1 MREASTE
8 IVYQLA
14 KSDKRV
20 LALTADGRNAV
31 YERIKS
37 ELPSQYIDYGIAE
50 SNMIASAAGLASC
63 GKTPFIFGT
72 STFLA
77 MRAFEFIRNDICIPD
92 YNVKLIGIFCGLSR
106 GSWGA
111 THQGTEDLSILRVL
125 PNLTV
130 ITPATPVEAREATK
144 YAYHHNGPVYLR
156 LEASGEP
163 ELLEDGYRYSPEK
176 AVLLNEGNDATIIT
190 MGSIAEEAL
199 EAAERLKKRGKT
211 IRVIS
216 ISCLKPMDQESV
228 IRACNETGGV
238 ITLEE
243 QSKYGGLGSA
253 VAEVL
258 SESGC
263 NGKLVRLG
271 LDGCARGCGDRA
283 FMRKENGIGTDR
295 LMDALNEIVSHQ
307 KN

>member
-1 MREASTE
+1 MRESSTK
-8 IVYQLA
+8 IVYQLV

-20 LALTADGRNAV
+20 LALAADGGNAI
-31 YERIKS
+31 YEKIKRDF
-37 ELPSQYIDYGIAE
+37 PCQYIDYGIAE

-63 GKTPFIFGT
+63 GKIPFIFGV

-77 MRAFEFIRNDICIPD
+77 MRAFEFIRNDICIP
-92 YNVKLIGIFCGLSR
+92 NHNAKLIGISCGLSKET
-106 GSWGA
+106 WGA
-111 THQGTEDLSILRVL
+111 THQGTEDLSILRTL

-130 ITPATPVEAREATK
+130 ITPATPIEAREATK

-163 ELLEDGYRYSPEK
+163 EMLEESYCYSPEK
-176 AVLLNEGNDATIIT
+176 AVLLNDGNDGTVIT
-190 MGSIAEEAL
+190 MGSIAAEAL
-199 EAAERLKKRGKT
+199 EAADRLRKNGKS

-216 ISCLKPMDQESV
+216 ISCLKPMDQEIV
-228 IRACNETGGV
+228 IRAGNETGTV

-258 SESGC
+258 SENGC
-263 NGKLVRLG
+263 RGKLVRLG
-271 LDGCARGCGDRA
+271 LDGCARGCGDRE
-283 FMRKENGIGTDR
+283 FLRNENGIGTDQ
-295 LMDALNEIVSHQ
+295 LVDVLSEIVGRG
-307 KN
+307 

>member
-31 YERIKS
+31 YERIQCDF
-37 ELPSQYIDYGIAE
+37 PSQYIDYGIAE

-63 GKTPFIFGT
+63 GKIPFIFGA

-77 MRAFEFIRNDICIPD
+77 MRAFEFIRNDICIPNH
-92 YNVKLIGIFCGLSR
+92 NVKLIGIFCGLSR

-111 THQGTEDLSILRVL
+111 THQGTEDLSILRAL

-130 ITPATPVEAREATK
+130 ITPATPIEAREATK
-144 YAYHHNGPVYLR
+144 YAYRHNGPVYLR

-163 ELLEDGYRYSPEK
+163 EMLEEGYSYSPEK
-176 AVLLNEGNDATIIT
+176 AVLLNDGDDGTVIT
-190 MGSIAEEAL
+190 MGSIAGEAL
-199 EAAERLKKRGKT
+199 EAARRLNKNGKN

-216 ISCLKPMDQESV
+216 VSCLKPMDQETV
-228 IRACNETGGV
+228 IRAGNETGAIV
-238 ITLEE
+238 TLEE

-258 SESGC
+258 SENGC
-263 NGKLVRLG
+263 RGKLVRLG
-271 LDGCARGCGDRA
+271 FDGCARGCGDRE
-283 FMRKENGIGTDR
+283 FLRKENGIGIDQ
-295 LMDALNEIVSHQ
+295 LVDVLNEIV
-307 KN
+307 K